1 MCVLMV
7 LSDGYAH
14 LVSKAYPLIFQE
26 EKQRKIGINANANS
40 YVEAII
46 I

>member
-14 LVSKAYPLIFQE
+14 PISKAYPLIFQE

-40 YVEAII
+40 YVEATAL
-46 I
+46 